1 MDVTG
6 TRDREHGTGASAAR
20 ARQGPG
26 VVRRWLPATLVGL
39 AVALAF
45 AALVASRRPD
55 WPLATALVVFTAT
68 CWPVVTVGL
77 QTLWF
82 DRARTDREIAQ
93 GELSIEHAWS
103 QEAAA
108 TAFVTML
115 GGLVFLEGVG
125 DALDVGW
132 MSPVGLPHALVLGLG
147 TFGLSYLWLRARG
160 R

>member
-1 MDVTG
+1 MDVTA
-6 TRDREHGTGASAAR
+6 T
-20 ARQGPG
+20 
-26 VVRRWLPATLVGL
+26 RRWLPATLLGL

-45 AALVASRRPD
+45 AGLVVSRRPD
-55 WPLATALVVFTAT
+55 WPAAVGLTVFTLT
-68 CWPVVTVGL
+68 TWPVVTVGL
-77 QTLWF
+77 QMLWF
-82 DRARTDREIAQ
+82 DRARTDREVAQ
-93 GELSIEHAWS
+93 GEMSVERTWF

-108 TAFVTML
+108 TAFVTL
-115 GGLVFLEGVG
+115 IGGLLFLDGVG